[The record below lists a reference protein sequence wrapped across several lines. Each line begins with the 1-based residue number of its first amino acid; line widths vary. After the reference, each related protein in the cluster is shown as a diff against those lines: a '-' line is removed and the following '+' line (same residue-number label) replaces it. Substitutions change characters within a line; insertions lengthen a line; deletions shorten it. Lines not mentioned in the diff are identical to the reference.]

1 MTSSGISRR
10 QDTFSKECIELSLTS
25 GLFAMPDISELQIT
39 AGLRQDVDCQAK
51 TADLPLPQ
59 RSTWRRCCDSSYAQA
74 FMIILTVLTLI
85 VACISLWPCMASDS
99 KSDLANEL
107 AKWEAQKDFIEF
119 CENVSC
125 L

>member
-1 MTSSGISRR
+1 MPVSSNYRR
-10 QDTFSKECIELSLTS
+10 QDTFYKESIELSLTS
-25 GLFAMPDISELQIT
+25 GLNAMPDISELQIT

-59 RSTWRRCCDSSYAQA
+59 WSTCSRCCDSSYAQA

-107 AKWEAQKDFIEF
+107 AKWEAQKDLNEF